1 MVKKNVNSS
10 SYIHNLYLCY
20 LQIVITFPSSS
31 NLLKNSSTQETKDQ
45 KFLHLYTSSGW
56 EHLIRKQT
64 GLRVKRSEEWIM
76 SEMQQTSFTSF
87 STCCTEKKKIVTTF
101 VIIDLLSPDSM
112 WISGWKD
119 LNYSC
124 STVHQPK
131 TVAVHCSRA
140 SWACSLCCCLSTSWL
155 FTCRQS
161 FIVFFDVQL
170 STTSLRSPTTGHLS
184 TGFSWFPSV

>member
-1 MVKKNVNSS
+1 MLSAD
-10 SYIHNLYLCY
+10 CY
-20 LQIVITFPSSS
+20 HFSI
-31 NLLKNSSTQETKDQ
+31 
-45 KFLHLYTSSGW
+45 KFKPFEEFQHT
-56 EHLIRKQT
+56 RD
-64 GLRVKRSEEWIM
+64 KRSEVSPPLHFVRMRASNKKADGPQSQAIGRVNHEWNATNLFHII
-76 SEMQQTSFTSF
+76 QHLLHW
-87 STCCTEKKKIVTTF
+87 KKKIVTTF